1 MNTTAT
7 LEAEIV
13 GLQELLDDL
22 EESCDDLED
31 ILEQTLEISD
41 KIKRLEREI
50 SNRRR

>member
-31 ILEQTLEISD
+31 ILEQALEISD
-41 KIKRLEREI
+41 KIKRMELEI

>member
-22 EESCDDLED
+22 EESCDYLEYT
-31 ILEQTLEISD
+31 LNRALEISD

-50 SNRRR
+50 SRR